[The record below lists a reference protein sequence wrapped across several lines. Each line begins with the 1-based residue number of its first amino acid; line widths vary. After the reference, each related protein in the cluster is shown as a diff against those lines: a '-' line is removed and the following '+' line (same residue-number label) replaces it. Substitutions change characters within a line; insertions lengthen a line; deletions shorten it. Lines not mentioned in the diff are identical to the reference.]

1 MSSQSQNSNKQ
12 AGGTAPVELRAG
24 ALRLVLRPDIGGS
37 VAGLWHGDLPV
48 LRGVADPAALAGP
61 RQSGCFPL
69 VPYSN
74 RLGYK
79 RFRWLG
85 REHTTLANFG
95 DDYPHSLHGSAWQ
108 QPWRVVDRDER
119 HAELM
124 VTQRSDAHWP
134 YAFDVLQRF
143 ELTEDSLTMRLVF
156 TNIDARAQPVGLG
169 WHPYF
174 PKRERSRLR
183 VECAGRWESD
193 AGTHL
198 PTRRVA
204 TQGIDGEVRHLDF
217 DHCFEGWRGA
227 ARLRDEALSISVT
240 SSLPY
245 LVVYTPPQQNYFC
258 VEPVSHV
265 SNAIHMADPIAHG
278 LVAVGAGE
286 TLDAW
291 MKIEVVR
298 T

>member
-1 MSSQSQNSNKQ
+1 MRPIEPVSSTMSQQDISV
-12 AGGTAPVELRAG
+12 VELRAG
-24 ALRLVLRPDIGGS
+24 ELRLALRPDLGGS
-37 VAGLWHGDLPV
+37 IAGLWLGELPV
-48 LRGVADPAALAGP
+48 LRSVEPAALAGP

-85 REHTTLANFG
+85 REHTTAPNFG
-95 DDYPHSLHGSAWQ
+95 HDYPHSLHGSGWTH
-108 QPWRVVDRDER
+108 PWCVIDQGAR

-124 VTQRSDAHWP
+124 YTQHADEHWP
-134 YAFDVLQRF
+134 FAFDVVQRF
-143 ELTEDSLTMRLVF
+143 ELADDALALSMRL
-156 TNIDARAQPVGLG
+156 TNIDARTQPVGLG

-174 PKRERSRLR
+174 PKRSRSRMH
-183 VECAGRWESD
+183 VECTGRWESD

-204 TQGIDGEVRHLDF
+204 THGIDGEVRPMNF

-227 ARLRDEALSISVT
+227 ARVRDEAMALSIT
-240 SSLPY
+240 SSLNY
-245 LVVYTPPQQNYFC
+245 LVVYTPPGRDMFC
-258 VEPVSHV
+258 IEPVSHV
-265 SNAIHMADPIAHG
+265 SDAIHMAEPAAHG
-278 LVAVGAGE
+278 LKSVGAAE

-291 MKIEVVR
+291 MKIEVAAA
-298 T
+298 